1 MRVNADGMRVALVL
15 TLVTFATANHHL
27 DLLTPLERDE
37 IINAVNSAKTT
48 WKAARNFDKSITRHF
63 IKHLLGLKRR
73 PEGSTLP
80 PLVENPEDKH
90 LEVPKTFDAREKWSS
105 CVSLQEIRDQ
115 GPCGSCWA
123 VAAASALTD
132 RFCIATKTAFNGHLS
147 AEDLLSCCCPCA
159 VSCGKGCDGGYDDE
173 AWSYFL
179 HTGICTGG
187 DYKSK
192 EGCQPYTLPTCEH
205 HVSGPRK
212 NCSAYGDVPTPRC
225 QKSCYNKK
233 YKEPKDKDLH
243 LVKSI
248 FSTGGDVKKIQREI
262 FKHGP
267 LEAGFSVYED
277 FLSYKSGVYQHTSG
291 SYLGGH
297 AVKVIGWG
305 TEDGT
310 DYWLVANSWNTDWGD
325 NGFFKIKRG
334 TDECGFESS
343 LNGGYPAV

>member
-1 MRVNADGMRVALVL
+1 
-15 TLVTFATANHHL
+15 
-27 DLLTPLERDE
+27 
-37 IINAVNSAKTT
+37 VNSAKTT